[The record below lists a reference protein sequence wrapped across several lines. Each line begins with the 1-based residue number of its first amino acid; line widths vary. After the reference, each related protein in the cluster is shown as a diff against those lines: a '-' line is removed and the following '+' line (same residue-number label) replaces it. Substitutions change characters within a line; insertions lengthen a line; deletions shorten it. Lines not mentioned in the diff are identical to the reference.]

1 MQIGVDFLSA
11 DLVLRFLI
19 GFVVGAL
26 IGFDRQKKAIE
37 TDILGIRSFGL
48 HSLLGALAAYSF
60 MVSGNPIILIYAI
73 CISIIL
79 VAFHMYQ
86 KIIRSMRKGVTTSI
100 VFALAFVLGALVGL
114 DVPLEGQ
121 LIGSLQVL
129 AMTISFLVFLVLGF
143 KQELSAAVAG
153 VSREEMTS
161 AAELGVIILFFYPL
175 IPESIPI
182 PGLPNPFPVFQ
193 IYVLIVI
200 LLSISFANYI
210 LIKKYKHRGIY
221 FFGFFGGF
229 ANSEATVS
237 GLTDFHVKT
246 ERRAPGR
253 ISVSTIFANLAMVLR
268 NGFIVILLDVTLQIF
283 TYYLIPLFILVAA
296 GAIRL
301 LYERT
306 KVESQEEEEIDLNIV
321 SPFEFGAA
329 IRFAAVFT
337 TILFIS
343 LVAQAIASDLGFL
356 IASALGGIVNA
367 GAIVATAAITYSTG
381 GITLATAVYAV
392 IIATTMAILNKMIF
406 VYVAD
411 REASLAKVVGRDS
424 MIMAIGVVIYLVV
437 LFTGIIPIS

>member
-1 MQIGVDFLSA
+1 
-11 DLVLRFLI
+11 
-19 GFVVGAL
+19 
-26 IGFDRQKKAIE
+26 
-37 TDILGIRSFGL
+37 
-48 HSLLGALAAYSF
+48 
-60 MVSGNPIILIYAI
+60 
-73 CISIIL
+73 
-79 VAFHMYQ
+79 
-86 KIIRSMRKGVTTSI
+86 
-100 VFALAFVLGALVGL
+100 
-114 DVPLEGQ
+114 
-121 LIGSLQVL
+121 
-129 AMTISFLVFLVLGF
+129 
-143 KQELSAAVAG
+143 
-153 VSREEMTS
+153 
-161 AAELGVIILFFYPL
+161 
-175 IPESIPI
+175 
-182 PGLPNPFPVFQ
+182 
-193 IYVLIVI
+193 
-200 LLSISFANYI
+200 
-210 LIKKYKHRGIY
+210 
-221 FFGFFGGF
+221 
-229 ANSEATVS
+229 
-237 GLTDFHVKT
+237 
-246 ERRAPGR
+246 
-253 ISVSTIFANLAMVLR
+253 MVLR